1 MAKTRNARGALKL
14 LSPEPDS
21 ATLSCDKNFGQRPHA
36 VPVGHYA
43 FLLGQAPWT
52 RRGDCAAGVCRG
64 GLIQCRKYLMEFGA
78 LRGNL

>member
-43 FLLGQAPWT
+43 FLLGQAP
-52 RRGDCAAGVCRG
+52 RRGMCLPPRYCRST
-64 GLIQCRKYLMEFGA
+64 LLAIHPIP
-78 LRGNL
+78 LR

>member
-1 MAKTRNARGALKL
+1 VAKTRNARGALKL

-43 FLLGQAPWT
+43 FLLGQAPWS
-52 RRGDCAAGVCRG
+52 RRGGCASKKKCEASLRRRRG
-64 GLIQCRKYLMEFGA
+64 GSIKLPINR
-78 LRGNL
+78 

>member
-1 MAKTRNARGALKL
+1 VAKTRNARGALKL

-43 FLLGQAPWT
+43 FLLGQAPWS
-52 RRGDCAAGVCRG
+52 RRGGRDIKKMPRSF
-64 GLIQCRKYLMEFGA
+64 LDGA
-78 LRGNL
+78 DGAVGSTTD

>member
-43 FLLGQAPWT
+43 FLLGQAP
-52 RRGDCAAGVCRG
+52 RRGMCLPLDASSTLGATAPGEGVEVAKW
-64 GLIQCRKYLMEFGA
+64 L
-78 LRGNL
+78 